1 MRIYCWIDHCRSSIR
16 SWQFVALRQSIRGS
30 TKQLIR
36 RSIEQSIRNP
46 QSAIRNVG
54 ISVLIALVVVHA
66 QPQQPAADD
75 PLGALVQRY
84 LWPASDSDRVA
95 AEAALSADS
104 SLAAMSR
111 ERFHDLEEAMRRG
124 RAAYPPP
131 PARVND
137 RVPIAELTV
146 DVPAGPP
153 VPVLVQLPSR
163 YDPRADWP
171 LMFAMHGGPP
181 ASATQARSGAER
193 MIRVWADA
201 AEEAGWIVA
210 APALTPSVV
219 MGARTEQRLPYE
231 LFHPEQARAVI
242 DALRTRYRIN
252 PDRMVSTGISL
263 GSNYSIAFATAHP
276 DWFSAIV
283 PVSTEGDS
291 RELLLRN
298 LKAVPIYILEGS
310 QDKNIRAITGPR
322 ALRDILTSF
331 NYDVTYREFG
341 DRAHEG
347 FQEHYGDVLRWLE
360 TRPRQV
366 YPREVL
372 RVPNAAIT
380 PIGRRVHW
388 IEPDTRQAF
397 VHAIVSGPSQIDIT
411 ARWARTVRVYLHD
424 RLVNLDRP
432 IDIRVNGVQAFNG
445 RVSRSAVTALRH
457 ARSRGD
463 ERLIDAAEVVVSVPA
478 TADAI
483 AIAERAFTDLTPA
496 HAEGTLSFWEMY
508 ATRALEE
515 RLPTLGFDGVEA
527 ALPSDVKA
535 APEQVAVR
543 IQRVT
548 PGSPLSAA
556 GLKPGDLLLELGG
569 EPFFRGRGAVTG
581 LHRRLIRELR
591 AAPAPYTV
599 VIWRDG
605 KRVESTIQL
614 RLGPYIAD

>member
-1 MRIYCWIDHCRSSIR
+1 
-16 SWQFVALRQSIRGS
+16 
-30 TKQLIR
+30 
-36 RSIEQSIRNP
+36 
-46 QSAIRNVG
+46 
-54 ISVLIALVVVHA
+54 
-66 QPQQPAADD
+66 
-75 PLGALVQRY
+75 VQRY
-84 LWPASDSDRVA
+84 LWSASESDRRA
-95 AEAALSADS
+95 AETALTADT

-124 RAAYPPP
+124 RASYPPP
-131 PARVND
+131 PARMAGGQGPPENLAGKFAV
-137 RVPIAELTV
+137 AELTV
-146 DVPAGPP
+146 DVPDGPP
-153 VPVLVQLPSR
+153 VPVFVQLPSR
-163 YDPRADWP
+163 YDPRTDWP

-181 ASATQARSGAER
+181 GSAAQARSGADR
-193 MIRVWADA
+193 MWRVWAEA

-219 MGARTEQRLPYE
+219 AGTRTEQRLPYE

-242 DALRTRYRIN
+242 DALRARYRIN

-298 LKAVPIYILEGS
+298 LKNVPIYILEGS
-310 QDKNIRAITGPR
+310 QDRNIRTITGPR

-360 TRPRQV
+360 TRPRQN
-366 YPREVL
+366 YPRDVL

-397 VHAIVSGPSQIDIT
+397 VHAIVSGPSRIDIT

-424 RLVNLDRP
+424 RLVNLDQP
-432 IDIRVNGVQAFNG
+432 VEIRVNGVSAF
-445 RVSRSAVTALRH
+445 SSQLPRSALTALRSAH
-457 ARSRGD
+457 ARGD
-463 ERLIDAAEVVVSVPA
+463 ERLIDAAEITVNVPT
-478 TADAI
+478 TADAV
-483 AIAERAFTDLTPA
+483 AAGERAFNEMTPK
-496 HAEGTLSFWEMY
+496 HTEGTLSFWEMY

-515 RLPTLGFDGVEA
+515 RVPSLGFDGSEE
-527 ALPSDVKA
+527 ALPAGVKGS
-535 APEQVAVR
+535 PEQVAIRVR
-543 IQRVT
+543 QVA
-548 PGSPLSAA
+548 PSGPLSSS
-556 GLKPGDLLLELGG
+556 GLKAGDLLLEVGG
-569 EPFFRGRGAVTG
+569 EPFFRGRGGVTG
-581 LHRRLIRELR
+581 LHHWLIRELR
-591 AAPAPYTV
+591 AAPAPYKV
-599 VIWRDG
+599 VVWRDG
-605 KRVESTIQL
+605 KRAESTVQL
-614 RLGPYIAD
+614 KLGSYTGS

>member
-1 MRIYCWIDHCRSSIR
+1 MTTPIK
-16 SWQFVALRQSIRGS
+16 L
-30 TKQLIR
+30 
-36 RSIEQSIRNP
+36 
-46 QSAIRNVG
+46 
-54 ISVLIALVVVHA
+54 ALVLTA
-66 QPQQPAADD
+66 LFIAPQPAPED

-84 LWPASDSDRVA
+84 LWSASESDRRA
-95 AEAALSADS
+95 AETALRADS
-104 SLAAMSR
+104 SLASMSR

-124 RAAYPPP
+124 RASYPPV
-131 PARVND
+131 PARASGGQGPPGDLVG
-137 RVPIAELTV
+137 RFPIVELLI

-163 YDPRADWP
+163 YDARTDWP

-181 ASATQARSGAER
+181 GTAAQARSGADR
-193 MIRVWADA
+193 MLRVWADA
-201 AEEAGWIVA
+201 AEDAGWIVA

-219 MGARTEQRLPYE
+219 AGTRTEQRLPYE

-242 DALRTRYRIN
+242 DALRARYRIN
-252 PDRMVSTGISL
+252 SDRMVSTGISL

-298 LKAVPIYILEGS
+298 LKSVPVYILEGS

-322 ALRDILTSF
+322 ALRDILASF
-331 NYDVTYREFG
+331 NYDLTYREFG

-360 TRPRQV
+360 TRPRQTH
-366 YPREVL
+366 PREVL
-372 RVPNAAIT
+372 RVPNAAIS

-388 IEPDTRQAF
+388 VEPDTRQAL
-397 VHAIVSGPSQIDIT
+397 VRAIASGPSRIDIT

-432 IDIRVNGVQAFNG
+432 VEIRVNGVSAFTG
-445 RVSRSAVTALRH
+445 QVARSALTALRH
-457 ARSRGD
+457 ARARGD
-463 ERLIDAAEVVVSVPA
+463 ERLIDAAEISVDVPA
-478 TADAI
+478 TPDAI
-483 AIAERAFTDLTPA
+483 AIAERAFNELTPK

-515 RLPTLGFDGVEA
+515 RVPTLGFDGAEE
-527 ALPSDVKA
+527 ALPSGVKA
-535 APEQVAVR
+535 AAEQVAVR
-543 IQRVT
+543 VRQVA
-548 PGSPLSAA
+548 PAGPLSGA
-556 GLKPGDLLLELGG
+556 GIKPGDLLVEVGG

-581 LHRRLIRELR
+581 LHQWLIRELR
-591 AAPAPYTV
+591 GDAAPYTIV
-599 VIWRDG
+599 MWRDG
-605 KRVESTIQL
+605 RRVESTIPL
-614 RLGPYIAD
+614 KLGPYSGS